1 MAIQCV
7 SIMATPTTLK
17 PLWDG
22 FEYKEHQVF
31 GVNWMLE
38 RESEE
43 DKEKV
48 KGGIL
53 CDEMGL
59 GKTIQMIGLIK
70 ESGTSFS
77 STLLVAPLAVL
88 NQWKETAEKAK
99 IRCFFFNTKMK
110 NWQLKTNPFK
120 CGISLYLIGYE
131 SLANNIRFVEQKTF
145 DRLVCDEAH
154 RLGVP
159 NIKRKVQHLK
169 PINKLCYNT
178 ILRIACQAD
187 SKWFLTATPVVNSL
201 DDTLSLFALMDSKL
215 LKKPLDE
222 LMSVYALARSM
233 EQLRVAMPD
242 GNFPLEPIIKNHRL
256 DFITKQEEDF
266 YVKIQTDVE
275 RQLRY
280 QDNALVILRL
290 IMLLRQ
296 ISIHPQIYIKARQDK
311 FKGKLTIPSF
321 EQVSSKFEKVQDLLK
336 SESHEPHKWII
347 FCHFHEEM
355 NLFENYLQ
363 KLDFI
368 RHIEVYSGSQSI
380 HEKTEALDKIR
391 QPFEAFNDK
400 RCDVI
405 LMQIKAG
412 GVGINLQECDRVIF
426 CSPWW
431 TQAAIEQGI
440 GRAVRIGQKN
450 QVIVHNLVLKQEE
463 DMGVR
468 NIDRWMREKADEKD
482 GFNDLALSY
491 ANSNLS

>member
-1 MAIQCV
+1 MTIN
-7 SIMATPTTLK
+7 TETTTLK

-31 GVNWMLE
+31 GVNWMLA
-38 RESEE
+38 RECEG
-43 DKEKV
+43 EKI
-48 KGGIL
+48 KGGLL

-59 GKTIQMIGLIK
+59 GKTIQMIGLMK
-70 ESGTSFS
+70 ESHIPFLA
-77 STLLVAPLAVL
+77 TLLVAPLAVL

-99 IRCFFFNTKMK
+99 IRCFFFNTKIK
-110 NWQLKTNPFK
+110 NWQLKTKPFK
-120 CGISLYLIGYE
+120 SGISLYLIGYE
-131 SLANNIRFVEQKTF
+131 ALANNISFVEQKIF
-145 DRLVCDEAH
+145 GRLVCDEAH

-159 NIKRKVQHLK
+159 NIKKKIQNLK
-169 PINKLCYNT
+169 PIKKLCFKT
-178 ILRIACQAD
+178 IQRINAG

-215 LKKPLDE
+215 VEKPFEE
-222 LMSVYALARSM
+222 LMSTYALARSM
-233 EQLRVAMPD
+233 EQLRLDMPD
-242 GNFPLEPIIKNHRL
+242 GNLPSEPIIQNHRL

-280 QDNALVILRL
+280 QDNALVVLRL

-321 EQVSSKFEKVQDLLK
+321 EHSSTKFEKVKELLK
-336 SESHEPHKWII
+336 SESHQPHKWII

-355 NLFENYLQ
+355 NLFENYL
-363 KLDFI
+363 KDLDFI

-380 HEKTEALDKIR
+380 DDKTEALDKIR
-391 QPFEAFNDK
+391 QPFTESSK
-400 RCDVI
+400 KQCDVI

-412 GVGINLQECDRVIF
+412 GVGINLQECDRIIF

-450 QVIVHNLVLKQEE
+450 QVVVHNLVLKQEE

-468 NIDRWMREKADEKD
+468 NIDRWMREKAAKKD
-482 GFNDLALSY
+482 GMNELALSY
-491 ANSNLS
+491 ANSNLSLVE

>member
-1 MAIQCV
+1 MAIN
-7 SIMATPTTLK
+7 TLK

-31 GVNWMLE
+31 GVNWMLA
-38 RESEE
+38 RENE
-43 DKEKV
+43 DEKI
-48 KGGIL
+48 KGGLL

-59 GKTIQMIGLIK
+59 GKTIQMIGLMK
-70 ESGTSFS
+70 ESVIM

-99 IRCFFFNTKMK
+99 IRCFFFNTKIK

-120 CGISLYLIGYE
+120 SGISLYLIGYE
-131 SLANNIRFVEQKTF
+131 ALTNNISFVEQKTF
-145 DRLVCDEAH
+145 GRLVCDEAH

-159 NIKRKVQHLK
+159 NIKKKIQNLK
-169 PINKLCYNT
+169 PIKKLCFKT
-178 ILRIACQAD
+178 IQHINAE

-215 LKKPLDE
+215 VEKPFEE
-222 LMSVYALARSM
+222 LMSTYALARSM
-233 EQLRVAMPD
+233 EQLRLDMPD
-242 GNFPLEPIIKNHRL
+242 GNLPSEPIIQNHRL

-280 QDNALVILRL
+280 QDNALVVLRL

-321 EQVSSKFEKVQDLLK
+321 EHSSTKFEKVKELLK
-336 SESHEPHKWII
+336 SESHQPHKWII

-355 NLFENYLQ
+355 NLFENYL
-363 KLDFI
+363 KDLDFI

-380 HEKTEALDKIR
+380 DDKTEALDKIR
-391 QPFEAFNDK
+391 QPFTESSK
-400 RCDVI
+400 KQCDVI

-412 GVGINLQECDRVIF
+412 GVGINLQECDRIIF

-450 QVIVHNLVLKQEE
+450 QVVVHNLVLKQEE

-468 NIDRWMREKADEKD
+468 NIDRWMREKAAEKD
-482 GFNDLALSY
+482 GMNELALSY
-491 ANSNLS
+491 ANSNLSLVE